1 MTPITDKIKTISP
14 YIILEGMI
22 IIIIINLLFSLLYY
36 NIYLTDNK
44 SFKYVNT
51 YNNENEK
58 IEYFDFA
65 YYTFTSFFRLGYDI
79 IPTNK
84 LTKVLVVIQLNTSFI
99 ISAAV
104 IGEIL

>member
-1 MTPITDKIKTISP
+1 MLPITNKIKTISP
-14 YIILEGMI
+14 YNVLEGI
-22 IIIIINLLFSLLYY
+22 IIIVVINFLFSLLYY
-36 NIYLTDNK
+36 TIYISDNT

-58 IEYFDFA
+58 IEYFDFT

-84 LTKVLVVIQLNTSFI
+84 LTKVLVVFQLNMSFI
-99 ISAAV
+99 ISAAI
-104 IGEIL
+104 IGEII